1 MKRESFLKRF
11 LTVYLPLIVI
21 LLFILFPF
29 YWTFITSIKPDTE
42 LYGAVTY
49 WPRQVQW
56 ENYTKLFT
64 TTVNFLAAMKNS
76 FIVAAVTTSCFSDSI
91 NISIIC
97 VFKIQICRT

>member
-42 LYGAVTY
+42 LYGGSYILAKTSSMG
-49 WPRQVQW
+49 
-56 ENYTKLFT
+56 ELHE
-64 TTVNFLAAMKNS
+64 TVYYNS
-76 FIVAAVTTSCFSDSI
+76 KFPGCHEE
-91 NISIIC
+91 
-97 VFKIQICRT
+97 

>member
-56 ENYTKLFT
+56 ENYE
-64 TTVNFLAAMKNS
+64 TVYYNS
-76 FIVAAVTTSCFSDSI
+76 KFPGCHEE
-91 NISIIC
+91 
-97 VFKIQICRT
+97 